1 MIPEE
6 LLLSH
11 GGRLVHFTSEELL
24 FVQDDKAENYYQI
37 QRGQVRISTM
47 NESGKEFIQGMFG
60 AGDSFGEPPLFAD
73 IQYPGSATTMDDSQI
88 IVMPKNKFLTFLSEH
103 PKYYLILLHRL
114 SLRLH
119 YKATIAQAIST
130 EQAENRILTLIDYL
144 KQKNGKKIQ
153 DKYMVNLTR
162 QQIADQIGLRVE
174 TVIRAIGCLKQK
186 NHIEI
191 KNGKIFR

>member
-11 GGRLVHFTSEELL
+11 GGRLVHFSSDELL

-37 QRGQVRISTM
+37 HRGQVRISTM

-73 IQYPGSATTMDDSQI
+73 IQYPGSATTMEDSQI
-88 IVMPKNKFLTFLSEH
+88 IVMPKNRFLAFLSEH
-103 PKYYLILLHRL
+103 PNCYLILLNRL

-144 KQKNGKKIQ
+144 KHKNGKKIQ
-153 DKYMVNLTR
+153 DRYKVNLTR
-162 QQIADQIGLRVE
+162 QQIADLIGLRVE